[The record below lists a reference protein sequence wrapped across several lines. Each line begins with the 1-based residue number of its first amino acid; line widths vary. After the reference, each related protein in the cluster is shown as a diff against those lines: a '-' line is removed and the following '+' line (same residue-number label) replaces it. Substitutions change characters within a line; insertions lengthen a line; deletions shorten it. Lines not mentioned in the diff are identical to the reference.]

1 MCSSSLRDLII
12 WARLYRVDEIR
23 ELNSILNE
31 EDWDVV
37 ANDI

>member
-12 WARLYRVDEIR
+12 WARLYGVDEIR
-23 ELNSILNE
+23 ELDSVLDE